1 MTDFWIK
8 TDCNLMKILQIG
20 KFYPIR
26 GGVEKVMYDLTEGIS
41 ERGIRCDMLCAS
53 SDMESKEIELN
64 PYGRVICCRSL
75 MKLAA
80 TMISPSMISRLHRI
94 HKEYDIIHIHHP
106 DPMACI
112 ALFMSGYKGKV
123 VLHWH
128 SDIIKQKR
136 LLRIYTPMQDWL
148 IRRADMIIGTSPVY
162 IENSPYLKDVQ
173 EKTEYLPIGVSQIHP
188 DADKVK
194 ALKARYPGK
203 RIVYSL
209 GRLVGYKGYEHLI
222 KAAGYL
228 PDDFVVL
235 IGGEGPL
242 KEKLAAQ
249 IEGSGLSGKV
259 FLLGRIS
266 DRDFPN
272 YYGACDVFCLSS
284 VSKAEAFAIVQIE
297 AMSCG
302 RPVVATE
309 IPGSGVSWVNSHGIS
324 GLNVR
329 HSDASKLAEAI
340 KEITS
345 GENTYAGYSERALKR
360 YEELFTFDRMIDN
373 CINKYEKL

>member
-1 MTDFWIK
+1 
-8 TDCNLMKILQIG
+8 MKILQIG

-53 SDMESKEIELN
+53 SDMENKEIELN
-64 PYGRVICCRSL
+64 PYGKVICCRSL

-80 TMISPSMISRLHRI
+80 TMISPSMISRLRRI
-94 HKEYDIIHIHHP
+94 QDGYDIIHIHHP

-136 LLRIYTPMQDWL
+136 LLRIYSPLQNWL
-148 IRRADMIIGTSPVY
+148 IRRADLIIGTTPVY
-162 IENSPYLKDVQ
+162 VENSPFLKDVQ
-173 EKTEYLPIGVSQIHP
+173 DKIEYLPIGVRQVCP
-188 DADKVK
+188 DTDRVK
-194 ALKARYPGK
+194 ALRDRYPGK

-222 KAAGYL
+222 KAAEYL
-228 PDDFVVL
+228 PDDYVVL

-242 KEKLAAQ
+242 KERLSRQ
-249 IEGSGLSGKV
+249 IEKSDLSGKV

-266 DRDFPN
+266 DEDFSS

-284 VSKAEAFAIVQIE
+284 VSKTEAFAIVQVE
-297 AMSCG
+297 AMSC
-302 RPVVATE
+302 RKPVVATE
-309 IPGSGVSWVNSHGIS
+309 IPGSGVSWVNSNGIS
-324 GLNVR
+324 GLNVEP
-329 HSDASKLAEAI
+329 SDAHGLADAI
-340 KEITS
+340 QKICSSHEIY
-345 GENTYAGYSERALKR
+345 ERYSEQAGKR
-360 YEELFTFDRMIDN
+360 YEACFTIEKMIDN
-373 CINKYEKL
+373 CIIKYKKLWTN